1 VTPVQ
6 PEFSFVRFVIEG
18 CPRTKKNHLRRVR
31 RGGRTF
37 SVQSEAFEAWAEG
50 AVPQLIRQKTKQ
62 RLQPIAVTVNL
73 RALVYRE
80 RNHGDLVNFLSAICD
95 VLQVA
100 GVVVNDRL
108 IVGHDGSRP
117 LLDKKN
123 PRVEIELT
131 PLVLLG

>member
-1 VTPVQ
+1 MTT
-6 PEFSFVRFVIEG
+6 FVRFTIEG

-31 RGGRTF
+31 RAGRTF

-50 AVPQLIRQKTKQ
+50 AVPQLIRQKTRQ
-62 RLQPIAVTVNL
+62 RLQPISVAVNL
-73 RALVYRE
+73 RALIYRE
-80 RNHGDLVNFLSAICD
+80 KDHGDLVNFLSAVCD
-95 VLQVA
+95 VLQAA

-108 IVGHDGSRP
+108 IKGHDGSRP

-131 PLVLLG
+131 PLVFPG